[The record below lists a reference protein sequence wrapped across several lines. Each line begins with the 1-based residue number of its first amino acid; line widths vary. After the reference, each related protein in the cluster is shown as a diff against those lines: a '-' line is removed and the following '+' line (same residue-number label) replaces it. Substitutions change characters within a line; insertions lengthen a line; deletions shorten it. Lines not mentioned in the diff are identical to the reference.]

1 ELGGEGVVDDHLW
14 IGSVHDRTE
23 REFGLPRHPDLADQ
37 HDVERGVESLGDLKT
52 DRHAAAR
59 QGEYNWILLP
69 QLLQP
74 RGELGACR
82 SPIGKH
88 GSTEL
93 PEASGF
99 SRVAPD
105 SCSWHRRGC
114 SRLCPPEP

>member
-1 ELGGEGVVDDHLW
+1 MIEELARHGYKVSAGTLYPILHGLEERGYLTW

-59 QGEYNWILLP
+59 QGEYNWFLLP

-74 RGELGACR
+74 RGKLAACR

-88 GSTEL
+88 G
-93 PEASGF
+93 
-99 SRVAPD
+99 RWV
-105 SCSWHRRGC
+105 
-114 SRLCPPEP
+114 